1 MKIRVSLMAIVIAV
15 MFLAVAYA
23 QEKKERPKLPEG
35 VQGFSGTV
43 QGIVVSIKKG
53 RFVFDVEKVKNVWK
67 NSKAEKP
74 ENLAGVKIMVGAK
87 NKEGKHAK
95 FIKTLK
101 VDEALSLEVR
111 NEKGKAFVILEL
123 TEEQRKRADEAE

>member
-1 MKIRVSLMAIVIAV
+1 MKIRFSLMAMLFAV
-15 MFLAVAYA
+15 MLLAVANA
-23 QEKKERPKLPEG
+23 QEKKEQLKLPEG
-35 VQGFSGTV
+35 VRGFSGTV
-43 QGIVVSIKKG
+43 QGEVVSIKKG
-53 RFVFDVEKVKNVWK
+53 RFVFDVEKVLKVWK

-87 NKEGKHAK
+87 SKEGKHAK

-101 VDEALSLEVR
+101 ADEALSLEVL

-123 TEEQRKRADEAE
+123 TEDQRKRADEAE

>member
-1 MKIRVSLMAIVIAV
+1 MKIRVPLTAIVLAV
-15 MFLAVAYA
+15 MFLAVTDA

-43 QGIVVSIKKG
+43 QGKVVTMKEG
-53 RFVFDVEKVKNVWK
+53 RFVFQVEKVLKVWK

-74 ENLAGVKIMVGAK
+74 ENLAGAKIMVGARGP
-87 NKEGKHAK
+87 EGKQAK

-101 VDEALSLEVR
+101 ADEALSLEVL
-111 NEKGKAFVILEL
+111 NEKGQAFVILEL

>member
-1 MKIRVSLMAIVIAV
+1 MAVVVVV

-23 QEKKERPKLPEG
+23 QEKKRERPKLPEG

-43 QGIVVSIKKG
+43 QGKVVSMKEG
-53 RFVFDVEKVKNVWK
+53 RFIFQVDKVLEVWK
-67 NSKAEKP
+67 SSKAEKP
-74 ENLAGVKIMVGAK
+74 ENLAGAKILVGARS
-87 NKEGKHAK
+87 KEGKQAK

-101 VDEALSLEVR
+101 VDESLSLEVL
-111 NEKGKAFVILEL
+111 NEKGQAFVILEL

>member
-1 MKIRVSLMAIVIAV
+1 MKIRVPLTAIVLAV
-15 MFLAVAYA
+15 MFLAVTDA

-43 QGIVVSIKKG
+43 QGKVVTMKEG
-53 RFVFDVEKVKNVWK
+53 RFVFQVEKVLKVWK

-74 ENLAGVKIMVGAK
+74 ENLAGARIMVSARGP
-87 NKEGKHAK
+87 EGKQAK

-101 VDEALSLEVR
+101 ADEALSLEVL
-111 NEKGKAFVILEL
+111 NEKGQAFVILEL